1 MKWINRLI
9 DSVTDK
15 GKELLN
21 AEDPARIKGKYS
33 LQEDCTALLS
43 YRGDATALAMAHQI
57 LGRYAASSQEEKV
70 AFFHYL
76 ATDLSPDFE
85 KLGTLASSLND
96 EHDGYNEKAYKQLLA
111 TLNDGRKT
119 LFELL
124 NVPGFGTPALVKMRS
139 ELLDILPT
147 NPELSVVDI
156 DLKSTLETWFN
167 RGFLEFK
174 EIDWHTP
181 ADVLEKL
188 IEYEAVHEIKD
199 WADLKRRLSG
209 DRACFAFF
217 HPALPDDPLIFVQV
231 GFTHDISDRIDP
243 FLNHEQPVSD
253 LSTANTAIFY
263 SISNCQTGLRGIS
276 FGNFLI
282 KQVVQHIQTER
293 PHIKHFST
301 LSPVPGFTRA
311 LDKQYL
317 TEEELQQV
325 AGPLLTSLQKRY
337 AELTLTEL
345 LKDRSDRLDESH
357 EDTVTFLNELGLYYL
372 TQVKRGDEPYDPVAR
387 FHLSNGASIYRIN
400 PFGNRKTYGLK
411 SAAGLMV
418 NYLYDLERVEVNHE
432 QFKQKGTIDVHPQLK
447 KGKKRL
453 RALS

>member
-9 DSVTDK
+9 GSVTDK

-33 LQEDCTALLS
+33 LQDDCTALLS

-57 LGRYAASSQEEKV
+57 LDRYAASSRDEKI

-76 ATDLSPDFE
+76 SSDLSPDFE
-85 KLGTLASSLND
+85 KLSSLALALSND
-96 EHDGYNEKAYKQLLA
+96 NDGDAETAYKQLKA

-124 NVPGFGTPALVKMRS
+124 NIPGSGTPALVQMRS
-139 ELLDILPT
+139 ELLDLLPT
-147 NPELSVVDI
+147 HPELSVVDI
-156 DLKSTLETWFN
+156 DLKTTLETWFN

-231 GFTHDISDRIDP
+231 GFTADISERIDP
-243 FLNHEQPVSD
+243 FLNHAQPVSD
-253 LSTANTAIFY
+253 LSAANTAIFY

-293 PHIKHFST
+293 PHIKYFST
-301 LSPVPGFTRA
+301 LSPIPGLTRSI
-311 LDKQYL
+311 DKNYL
-317 TEEELQQV
+317 TEDELQEV
-325 AGPLLTSLQKRY
+325 AGPLLISLQKRY
-337 AELTLTEL
+337 AELSLTEL

-357 EDTVTFLNELGLYYL
+357 EDTVSFLNELGLYYL
-372 TQVKRGDEPYDPVAR
+372 TQVKRGSEPYDPVAR

-400 PFGNRKTYGLK
+400 PFGNRKSYGLK
-411 SAAGLMV
+411 SSAGLMV
-418 NYLYDLERVEVNHE
+418 NYLYDLERVEMNHE
-432 QFKQKGTIDVHPQLK
+432 EFKQKGTIDVHPQLQK
-447 KGKKRL
+447 NKKRL